1 MTEDKSKP
9 DKTGKTV
16 RDTKG
21 TEEKKPAA
29 TDPTAQ
35 NRVQV
40 HQGNIPVL
48 TIQFLSEISIK
59 LGRIATA
66 LEKANG

>member
-1 MTEDKSKP
+1 MAGDKSKP
-9 DKTGKTV
+9 DTTGKAV
-16 RDTKG
+16 RDMKG
-21 TEEKKPAA
+21 SEEIKPEA
-29 TDPTAQ
+29 TDPKAQ

-48 TIQFLSEISIK
+48 TIQFLSEISQK
-59 LGRIATA
+59 VGRIADA